1 MTRHKVARSITL
13 DNDVDEAL
21 VQTAKAQRSNVSA
34 LLNTM
39 AAKMLLDD
47 QSPREPDQPAQEGT
61 CQSNP
66 TS

>member
-47 QSPREPDQPAQEGT
+47 QSPRGQTEQQET
-61 CQSNP
+61 PCPINP